1 MERNGDMHVNQNLV
15 SIVFDT
21 ARLTAID
28 AALTAL
34 ETELAE
40 LVALPADQRRD
51 LFKMG
56 DKSEVFCRST
66 LTVLSQNPKIVNEG
80 LGLPEALA
88 DMAALDALRPRLTR
102 LRLLLDRGTDTETA
116 LGADIFATV
125 LEGYGLL
132 KVSGKSHGLEREFKA
147 LGRSRFPYKGGRKPD
162 GSEGAASQS

>member
-1 MERNGDMHVNQNLV
+1 MNQNLV
-15 SIVFDT
+15 SIVFDA

-28 AALTAL
+28 AALASL
-34 ETELAE
+34 EAELE
-40 LVALPADQRRD
+40 DLVALPVDQRRD

-88 DMAALDALRPRLTR
+88 DMAALDALRPRLAR

-132 KVSGKSHGLEREFKA
+132 RVSGKSHGLEREFRA
-147 LGRSRFPYKGGRKPD
+147 LGRSRFPYKGRKNDSPE
-162 GSEGAASQS
+162 EGAEPA